1 MNKRLTTQ
9 GKKIN
14 ERDRQLVIGVYLGC
28 LNYNLTARLTGIATN
43 SVKNIVKKER
53 QKDPK
58 NFAKLCTKLQK
69 KNNELLERA
78 LEITQDEQFIRAS
91 RCYIANPYKLN
102 QYMNLQDRQLISR
115 NKLLYDAKIKALTY
129 EAMRI
134 ERALKLRDLKALTNL
149 LKEAKKDTSLYEPI
163 DLEFLETPAFYGMN
177 NRTKYLSSES
187 KENYIRKIE
196 TYLKEKGYDL
206 TNVDLHDFIA
216 DKKEAF
222 NYYYF

>member
-1 MNKRLTTQ
+1 MT
-9 GKKIN
+9 
-14 ERDRQLVIGVYLGC
+14 
-28 LNYNLTARLTGIATN
+28 
-43 SVKNIVKKER
+43 
-53 QKDPK
+53 
-58 NFAKLCTKLQK
+58 
-69 KNNELLERA
+69 
-78 LEITQDEQFIRAS
+78 
-91 RCYIANPYKLN
+91 NPYKLN

-149 LKEAKKDTSLYEPI
+149 LKEAKKDTKHYEPI
-163 DLEFLETPAFYGMN
+163 DLEFLDTPAFYGAN
-177 NRTKYLSSES
+177 YGNKYLSNER

-196 TYLKEKGYDL
+196 AYLKEQGYNL
-206 TNVDLHDFIA
+206 ENVDLHDFIA